1 MLLLERCDCDL
12 GSLIYPK
19 AGSEEEG
26 QLSAPLMMKIATEMA
41 DGLAYLHSRGI
52 KHLDMK
58 PGNVLMVREGKAEG
72 WSVRIADFGM
82 EDDKEDDGDR
92 QSKEDDEVYGTWE
105 CVTTAAPVLPF
116 ASPPAAG
123 ACARPAPRP
132 ALALAPFWLN
142 RLGTLARP
150 MWSPWLAHGFHPP
163 IQHVGR
169 WPAVL

>member
-58 PGNVLMVREGKAEG
+58 PGNVLMVNEGTAG
-72 WSVRIADFGM
+72 WGVRIADFGM

-92 QSKEDDEVYGTWE
+92 QSKDDDEVYGTWE
-105 CVTTAAPVLPF
+105 CVTTAAAVLPF
-116 ASPPAAG
+116 ASLPADG
-123 ACARPAPRP
+123 ACLSQVHGAGVPQPQVRPPRI
-132 ALALAPFWLN
+132 
-142 RLGTLARP
+142 RLRRLQRG
-150 MWSPWLAHGFHPP
+150 HH
-163 IQHVGR
+163 IVGGE
-169 WPAVL
+169 

>member
-1 MLLLERCDCDL
+1 MRPLCPSSALPSLRLPLTPHLCCVRSVTTFGFTYGKLDGAEQSSYMLLLERCDCDL

-58 PGNVLMVREGKAEG
+58 PGNVLMVHELVPEEG

-82 EDDKEDDGDR
+82 EDDKEDDG
-92 QSKEDDEVYGTWE
+92 KEEDDEVYGTWE
-105 CVTTAAPVLPF
+105 CVT
-116 ASPPAAG
+116 
-123 ACARPAPRP
+123 
-132 ALALAPFWLN
+132 
-142 RLGTLARP
+142 
-150 MWSPWLAHGFHPP
+150 
-163 IQHVGR
+163 
-169 WPAVL
+169 

>member
-41 DGLAYLHSRGI
+41 DGLAYLHGRGI

-58 PGNVLMVREGKAEG
+58 PGNVLMVREGG

-92 QSKEDDEVYGTWE
+92 QSKDDEVYGTWE
-105 CVTTAAPVLPF
+105 CATTAA
-116 ASPPAAG
+116 
-123 ACARPAPRP
+123 
-132 ALALAPFWLN
+132 
-142 RLGTLARP
+142 
-150 MWSPWLAHGFHPP
+150 FHP
-163 IQHVGR
+163 VS
-169 WPAVL
+169 VC